1 MKHKIIRNKDLL
13 HKKTTPVATIE
24 EGQKIADELL
34 EVLDELKVGI
44 GLSAIQIGIS
54 KSVSVVRAKKDN
66 PPIVLMNP
74 VVIERSSEKIVYVE
88 GCLSIPGKT
97 ITTLRHQKV
106 KVSTLNHA
114 NPLSFAPD
122 VDPVTKESIPT
133 DYGLLECTC
142 AQHEIDHCEG
152 ILITDVGVR
161 FVTEVKKVI
170 KHGRNDKVVVDKD
183 GETQYIKYKKALEL
197 VSDGWKIL

>member
-1 MKHKIIRNKDLL
+1 M
-13 HKKTTPVATIE
+13 
-24 EGQKIADELL
+24 
-34 EVLDELKVGI
+34 
-44 GLSAIQIGIS
+44 
-54 KSVSVVRAKKDN
+54 
-66 PPIVLMNP
+66 
-74 VVIERSSEKIVYVE
+74 
-88 GCLSIPGKT
+88 SIPGKT
-97 ITTLRHQKV
+97 IPTLRHQKV

-133 DYGLLECTC
+133 DYGLLECIC

-152 ILITDVGVR
+152 VLITDSGVR
-161 FVTEVKKVI
+161 FVSEVKKVI
-170 KHGRNDKVVVDKD
+170 KHGRNDKVVVEKD